1 MARKSTKRPGAL
13 VKLFR
18 RKRPGLGMIVETKTS
33 HDVFKLARERFNDL
47 PDKHDRRFISELR
60 SAFLASVPIAP
71 VESDEFKLFR
81 AISYYTRYDKYSEL
95 AKQRTLAK
103 VRWFKRPSDWERT
116 MIDEESD
123 WYPVDILRTVSEIKK
138 STS

>member
-1 MARKSTKRPGAL
+1 MGRKSTKNTGAL
-13 VKLFR
+13 VKLYR

-33 HDVFKLARERFNDL
+33 YDIFKEAAKRFKKL
-47 PDKHDRRFISELR
+47 PKTYERRFVSELR
-60 SAFLASVPIAP
+60 LSFLASVPIALA
-71 VESDEFKLFR
+71 ESDEFKMFR
-81 AISYYTRYDKYSEL
+81 AVSYYARYDKYSAL
-95 AKQRTLAK
+95 VKQRTLAK
-103 VRWFKRPSDWERT
+103 VRWFKKPSDWERS